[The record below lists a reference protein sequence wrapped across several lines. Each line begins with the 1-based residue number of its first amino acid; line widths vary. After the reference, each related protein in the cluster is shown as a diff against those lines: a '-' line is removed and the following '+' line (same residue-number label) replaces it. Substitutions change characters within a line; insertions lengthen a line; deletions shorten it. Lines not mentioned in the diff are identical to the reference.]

1 MQKDIGNYIVYSDGR
16 VWSKHLKRFKKCGIN
31 KSGYYF
37 TVLNRRATDR
47 INTTIHRLIAQT
59 FIPNPNNLSAVH
71 HRNNSKLDNRVENLE
86 WISPVDNSKKAKED
100 GLYPKG
106 ENSSCVKLTE
116 EQAKKIK
123 YEHKDLT
130 IRKIG
135 KLYKVH
141 HSQVISIRSGKSWKH
156 V

>member
-16 VWSKHLKRFKKCGIN
+16 VWSKYWKRFIKPGIHKNGYFYYIINN
-31 KSGYYF
+31 KS
-37 TVLNRRATDR
+37 TLA
-47 INTTIHRLIAQT
+47 HRLIAQT
-59 FIPNPNNLSAVH
+59 FIPNPDNLSAVH
-71 HRNNSKLDNRVENLE
+71 HRNNSKRDNRVENLQ
-86 WISPVDNSKKAKED
+86 WISQVDNSRKAKED

-106 ENSSCVKLTE
+106 ENNSCVKLTE

-135 KLYKVH
+135 ELYGVH
-141 HSQVISIRSGKSWKH
+141 HSQIISIRNERSWKH
-156 V
+156 I